1 MKRLIANLFLRKIPP
16 TDSEL
21 FSNLDESTFCF
32 LSVLNDFNSGENQVV
47 EVGELTLEEME
58 YTYQL
63 VVDAALGNFSHIDRE
78 NFKLKLLELIPLEF
92 SNVRKQIVDSS
103 YLPPPTPQ
111 RFVGWIQGVLNK
123 TYPGNQFISDA
134 TFGMLMVYIQS
145 AFVQGNPP
153 RQNDE
158 ITDFENSLGMLLFL
172 GTHKGLE
179 EATHISDL
187 RSSLNRHLAQLL
199 MLSQILGVK
208 FSRDNN
214 LKASD

>member
-1 MKRLIANLFLRKIPP
+1 MKRLIANLFLRKLPP

-32 LSVLNDFNSGENQVV
+32 LSVLNDFNSGKNQLV
-47 EVGELTLEEME
+47 EVEEMTDDEME
-58 YTYQL
+58 YAYQL

-78 NFKLKLLELIPLEF
+78 NFKLKLLELIPHKF
-92 SNVRKQIVDSS
+92 SNVRKQIADSN

-111 RFVGWIQGVLNK
+111 RFVGWIQDVLNK
-123 TYPGNQFISDA
+123 TYPGNQYISDEK
-134 TFGMLMVYIQS
+134 FGMLMVYINS
-145 AFVQGNPP
+145 AFLQGNPP
-153 RQNDE
+153 RQSDE
-158 ITDFENSLGMLLFL
+158 ITAFESSLGTLLFV
-172 GTHKGLE
+172 GTHKGLG
-179 EATHISDL
+179 EAAQIRDL